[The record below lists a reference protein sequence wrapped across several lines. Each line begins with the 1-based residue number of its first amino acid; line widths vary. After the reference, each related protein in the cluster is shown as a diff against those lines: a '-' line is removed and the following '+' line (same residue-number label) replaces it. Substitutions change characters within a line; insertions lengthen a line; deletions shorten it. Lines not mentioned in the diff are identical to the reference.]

1 MSQLES
7 LMKDHF
13 IEYASYFILDR
24 AIPDLRDGLKP
35 VQRRILHTLFRMHDG
50 RFHKVANVIGDTMKL
65 HPHGDASIGDALVVL
80 ANKDFFIERQGNFG
94 NLLTGHRAAAPRY
107 IECRLTDLALDT
119 LFHPA
124 LTDFV
129 PSYDGRNEEPVV
141 LPAKL
146 PVVLMMGTEGIA
158 VGMATKILPHNLVEI
173 WKAQIAILQKKPFEL
188 FPDFQQGGLMD
199 VSEYD
204 DGRGK
209 VELRAKIE
217 ARDRKTVVIR
227 EIPFG
232 TTTEGLI
239 ASIESA
245 VGKGRVKISS
255 IDDFTTDEVEIEL
268 ALARGS
274 DADEVIPQLYAYTDC
289 SISVSSNIVVIDGRK
304 PIQLTVSEITKRL
317 TDQLKAQLKRE
328 LEYDR
333 EQLVD
338 RKHWLTL
345 EQIFVEKRVYKQI
358 EDKKTAETVRKAVW
372 TGMKKHQRL
381 FVRPMVEEDVTRLL
395 DLRIRRISAFDI
407 ERNREEIAEIDKK
420 IKAIERKLRNMTKTT
435 VGHLEELIGKYGDR
449 YPRRTT
455 LARIE
460 AVDKRAVARQ
470 NLRLSFD
477 KKSSFFGTDVRG
489 DQFKMTVSE
498 FEHVLAIAKDGTYR
512 IMNAPEKVFFTGPLI
527 HAEVFDPEVGAE
539 FTVVYRDKKRM
550 AFAKKIKIEKF
561 IRNREYRL
569 IKDKGGRIDLLLP
582 AGETGT
588 VHMDFVPAK
597 RQRLKEADFDLTT
610 LEMTSPT
617 ARGARMAPKP
627 VAKVKLVP
635 SQSATDDSSGSGAGK
650 SGPGSRAGSGRQGP
664 PKTPPKKAGSKKSAA
679 GKSAATKSGA
689 KKTGPPGE
697 QGDLF

>member
-35 VQRRILHTLFRMHDG
+35 VQRRILHTLFRMNDG

-80 ANKDFFIERQGNFG
+80 ANKDYFIERQGNFG

-107 IECRLTDLALDT
+107 IECRLTELALET
-119 LFHPA
+119 MFHPA

-146 PVVLMMGTEGIA
+146 PVVLMTGAEGIA

-173 WKAQIAILQKKPFEL
+173 WKAQIEILKKKPFKL
-188 FPDFQQGGLMD
+188 FPDFPQGGLMD
-199 VSEYD
+199 VSEYE
-204 DGRGK
+204 DGGGK

-227 EIPFG
+227 EIPYG

-239 ASIESA
+239 ASIEAA

-255 IDDFTTDEVEIEL
+255 IDDFTTDTVEIEL
-268 ALARGS
+268 ALSRGS

-289 SISVSSNIVVIDGRK
+289 SVSVSSNLVVIDDRK
-304 PIQLTVSEITKRL
+304 PVQLKVSEIARLL
-317 TDQLKAQLKRE
+317 TDQIKTQLKRE

-358 EDKKTAETVRKAVW
+358 EDMKTAETVRKAVW
-372 TGMKKHQRL
+372 TGMKKHQKL

-395 DLRIRRISAFDI
+395 DLRIRRISAYDI
-407 ERNREEIAEIDKK
+407 ARNRDEISDIDKK
-420 IKAIERKLRNMTKTT
+420 IKAIERKLKNMVKTT
-435 VGHLEELIGKYGDR
+435 VDYIEGMIEKYGDR

-455 LARIE
+455 LAEIE

-470 NLRLSFD
+470 NLRLSYD
-477 KKSSFFGTDVRG
+477 KKSSFYGTEVRG
-489 DQFKMTVSE
+489 DQFKLTVSE

-512 IMNAPEKVFFTGPLI
+512 VMNAPEKIFFTGPMI
-527 HAEVFDPEVGAE
+527 FAEIFDPDEGVE
-539 FTVVYRDKKRM
+539 FTVVYRDKKRI
-550 AFAKKIKIEKF
+550 AYAKKIKIEKF

-569 IKDKGGRIDLLLP
+569 IKDKGGRVDLLLP
-582 AGETGT
+582 PGESGT
-588 VHMDFVPAK
+588 IHMDFVPAK
-597 RQRLKEADFDLTT
+597 RQRVKTADFDLEA
-610 LEMTSPT
+610 LELTSAG

-635 SQSATDDSSGSGAGK
+635 AE
-650 SGPGSRAGSGRQGP
+650 
-664 PKTPPKKAGSKKSAA
+664 KTAAAPKKKKAAASKTSTSK
-679 GKSAATKSGA
+679 A
-689 KKTGPPGE
+689 KKKGGSTGE

>member
-1 MSQLES
+1 MSQLEA
-7 LMKDHF
+7 LMKEHF

-35 VQRRILHTLFRMHDG
+35 VQRRILHTLFRMSDG

-80 ANKDFFIERQGNFG
+80 ANKDYFIDRQGNFG
-94 NLLTGHRAAAPRY
+94 NLLTGHRAAAARY
-107 IECRLTDLALDT
+107 IECRLTDLALET
-119 LFHPA
+119 MFHPA

-129 PSYDGRNEEPVV
+129 PSYDGRNEEPIV

-146 PVVLMMGTEGIA
+146 PVILMTGAEGIA
-158 VGMATKILPHNLVEI
+158 VGMATKILPHNLIEI
-173 WKAQIAILQKKPFEL
+173 WQAQIAILKKKPFEL

-199 VSEYD
+199 VSAYD
-204 DGRGK
+204 DGAGK
-209 VELRAKIE
+209 VELRARIE

-239 ASIESA
+239 SSIEAA

-255 IDDFTTDEVEIEL
+255 IDDFTTDTVEIEL
-268 ALARGS
+268 ALSRGS

-289 SISVSSNIVVIDGRK
+289 SISVSSNLVVIDNRK
-304 PIQLTVSEITKRL
+304 PVQLRVSEIARRL
-317 TDQLKAQLKRE
+317 TEQLKNQLTRE

-345 EQIFVEKRVYKQI
+345 EQIFVEKRVYKLI

-372 TGMKKHQRL
+372 TGMKKHQRV

-395 DLRIRRISAFDI
+395 DLRIRRISAYDI
-407 ERNREEIAEIDKK
+407 ARNRDEIAEIDNK
-420 IKAIERKLRNMTKTT
+420 IKAIERKLKNMVKTT
-435 VGHLEELIGKYGDR
+435 IAYIEGMIEKYRDR
-449 YPRRTT
+449 YPRHTKF
-455 LARIE
+455 AEIE

-470 NLRLSFD
+470 NLRLSYD
-477 KKSSFFGTDVRG
+477 KKSSFYGTDVRG
-489 DQFKMTVSE
+489 DQFKLTVSE
-498 FEHVLAIAKDGTYR
+498 FEHVLGIAKDGTFR
-512 IMNAPEKVFFTGPLI
+512 VMNAPEKVFFTGPMI
-527 HAEVFDPEVGAE
+527 YAEIFDPEQGVE
-539 FTVVYRDKKRM
+539 FTVVYRDKQRM
-550 AFAKKIKIEKF
+550 AFAKKIRIEKF

-582 AGETGT
+582 PGQSGT

-597 RQRLKEADFDLTT
+597 RQRLKEADFDLDS
-610 LEMTSPT
+610 LERTSAS

-627 VAKVKLVP
+627 VAKIRLIPRETRVAPAKKERPV
-635 SQSATDDSSGSGAGK
+635 SKGAT
-650 SGPGSRAGSGRQGP
+650 
-664 PKTPPKKAGSKKSAA
+664 SKKRKVK
-679 GKSAATKSGA
+679 GT
-689 KKTGPPGE
+689 PGE

>member
-1 MSQLES
+1 MSKLES
-7 LMKDHF
+7 LMREHF

-35 VQRRILHTLFRMHDG
+35 VQRRILHTLFRMNDG

-80 ANKDFFIERQGNFG
+80 ANKDYFIERQGNFG

-107 IECRLTDLALDT
+107 IECRLTELALET
-119 LFHPA
+119 MFHPA

-129 PSYDGRNEEPVV
+129 PSYDGRNEEPIV

-146 PVVLMMGTEGIA
+146 PVVLMTGAEGIA

-173 WKAQIAILQKKPFEL
+173 WKAQIAILKGKRFKL
-188 FPDFQQGGLMD
+188 VPDFQQGGLMD
-199 VSEYD
+199 VSEYE
-204 DGRGK
+204 DGAGK

-239 ASIESA
+239 ASIEAA

-268 ALARGS
+268 ALSRGS
-274 DADEVIPQLYAYTDC
+274 DAKEVIPQLYAYTDC
-289 SISVSSNIVVIDGRK
+289 SISVSPNLVVIDDRK
-304 PIQLTVSEITKRL
+304 PVQLKVSEIARRL
-317 TDQLKAQLKRE
+317 TEQLKGQQKRE

-358 EDKKTAETVRKAVW
+358 EDKKTAEGVRKAVW
-372 TGMKKHQRL
+372 TGMKKHKWL

-395 DLRIRRISAFDI
+395 DLRIRRISAYDI
-407 ERNREEIAEIDKK
+407 ARNRDEISEIDKK
-420 IKAIERKLRNMTKTT
+420 IKAIGRKLKNMVKTT
-435 VGHLEELIGKYGDR
+435 VDYIEGMIEKYGDH
-449 YPRRTT
+449 YPRRTK
-455 LARIE
+455 LAQIE

-470 NLRLSFD
+470 NLRLSYD
-477 KKSSFFGTDVRG
+477 KKSSFYGTDVRG
-489 DQFKMTVSE
+489 DQFKLTVSE
-498 FEHVLAIAKDGTYR
+498 FEHVLGIAKDGTFR
-512 IMNAPEKVFFTGPLI
+512 IMNAPEKVFFTGPMI
-527 HAEVFDPEVGAE
+527 YAEIFDPDKGVE
-539 FTVVYRDKKRM
+539 FTVVYRDKRRM
-550 AFAKKIKIEKF
+550 AYAKKIKIEKF

-569 IKDKGGRIDLLLP
+569 IKDKGGRVDLLLP
-582 AGETGT
+582 VEECGT
-588 VHMDFVPAK
+588 IHMDFVPAK
-597 RQRLKEADFDLTT
+597 RQRLKEADFDLTS
-610 LEMTSPT
+610 LEPTSAS

-627 VAKVKLVP
+627 VAKVKLIP
-635 SQSATDDSSGSGAGK
+635 SEKPVARAQKKRTASKGSASKKPT
-650 SGPGSRAGSGRQGP
+650 
-664 PKTPPKKAGSKKSAA
+664 KAGS
-679 GKSAATKSGA
+679 
-689 KKTGPPGE
+689 PGD